1 MESYTL
7 YLAELVHGSP
17 LTVPGDFIPNGQP
30 RPASQ
35 ELQQQW
41 QRVGDLRPVP
51 TTAHGKEQ
59 IRTNVPQSL
68 KQAKF
73 VFVRQ
78 DARKGPLQAPYDG
91 PFEVVDWSAKY
102 FTLRLGTQL
111 DNISIDCLKPAYLD
125 ESQPT
130 TVPQPPRRGRPPKP
144 FPTQP
149 SLTSQTEHTQ
159 TIPNQP
165 MYAEITTHQGRIS
178 RQTQRYCK

>member
-1 MESYTL
+1 ME
-7 YLAELVHGSP
+7 AP
-17 LTVPGDFIPNGQP
+17 LWFQGIFFPNGQP
-30 RPASQ
+30 WPATK
-35 ELQQQW
+35 ELQQQR

-73 VFVRQ
+73 VFVRW
-78 DARKGPLQAPYDG
+78 DDRKGPLQAPYDG
-91 PFEVVDWSAKY
+91 PFEVVDRSAKY

-111 DNISIDCLKPAYLD
+111 DNVSIDHLKPAYLD

-130 TVPQPPRRGRPPKP
+130 TVAQPPRRGRPPKP
-144 FPTQP
+144 FTTQP
-149 SLTSQTEHTQ
+149 PLTSQTEHTQ

-165 MYAEITTHQGRIS
+165 TYAEITTRGGRTS
-178 RQTQRYCK
+178 KLPQRYR